1 MLVFSEKI
9 TVSQILKFQQ
19 QLIEAFLNSTDM
31 SEENKESPIVPV
43 SMDSW
48 VEWFRSVAPHIHS
61 IRGKTIVIDLAG
73 ETILQ
78 EHFSSLIA
86 DISMISAIG
95 ARIVLVYGVRPQV
108 EELMSLKAIESQY
121 VNGIRVTTADALVC
135 VKEAAGEARL
145 DIEAAFSQ
153 GLPNTPMA
161 HSQCR
166 VVSGNFVI
174 ARPLGIIDGVDFKFT
189 GVVRKVDSEA
199 IHRELDGGRIV
210 LISPLGFSPTGEA
223 FNLTSEDL
231 AASIAGALKADKLI
245 LLTNVDGVRRFDEVV
260 TELTAEDARE
270 FINDKL
276 VDEED
281 IYNLTFALK
290 ALEHGVE
297 RVHIVPYAMDGGL
310 LAELFTHDGVGTMM
324 TMENLESLRQA
335 TSDDVSGLI
344 KLLEPLEADGT
355 LVKRPREKLER
366 DISHFTV
373 LEHDGV
379 IYGSAA
385 LYQFPEE
392 KLGEMAALTV
402 DAAYQGFGDGERLL
416 RHIENQARKAGL
428 NRLFVLTTRT
438 MHWFLKRG
446 FRPAGVDYL
455 PIEKRRLYNWQR
467 RSQIFLKDL

>member
-1 MLVFSEKI
+1 MW
-9 TVSQILKFQQ
+9 
-19 QLIEAFLNSTDM
+19 
-31 SEENKESPIVPV
+31 P
-43 SMDSW
+43 
-48 VEWFRSVAPHIHS
+48 PHIHA
-61 IRGKTIVIDLAG
+61 IRGKTVVLDLAG
-73 ETILQ
+73 EAIAL
-78 EHFSSLIA
+78 EHFNSLIA
-86 DISMISAIG
+86 DISMISAMG

-108 EELMSLKAIESQY
+108 EELMTLKAIQSQY
-121 VNGIRVTTADALVC
+121 VNGVRVTDAAALVC
-135 VKEAAGEARL
+135 VKEAAGEVRL

-161 HSQCR
+161 HSRCR
-166 VVSGNFVI
+166 VVSGNFVV
-174 ARPLGIIDGVDFKFT
+174 ARPRGIIDGVDFKFT

-199 IHRELDGGRIV
+199 IRTELDGGRIV
-210 LISPLGFSPTGEA
+210 LVSPLGFSPTGEA

-245 LLTNVDGVRRFDEVV
+245 FMTNVDGVRRFDEVV
-260 TELTAEDARE
+260 SELTEEDATE
-270 FINDKL
+270 FIEKKL

-281 IYNLTFALK
+281 QYNLRYALK
-290 ALEHGVE
+290 ALRQGVE
-297 RVHIVPYAMDGGL
+297 RVHIVPYSLDGGL

-324 TMENLESLRQA
+324 TKENLESLRQA

-344 KLLEPLEADGT
+344 KLLEPLEEDGT

-373 LEHDGV
+373 LEHDGL

-402 DAAYQGFGDGERLL
+402 DAAYQGSGDGERLL

-428 NRLFVLTTRT
+428 SRLFVLTTRT

-446 FRPAGVDYL
+446 FRPAGVDDL
-455 PIEKRRLYNWQR
+455 PIEKRKLYNWQR
-467 RSQIFLKDL
+467 RSQIFIKDL

>member
-199 IHRELDGGRIV
+199 IHRELDGGRI
-210 LISPLGFSPTGEA
+210 G
-223 FNLTSEDL
+223 
-231 AASIAGALKADKLI
+231 
-245 LLTNVDGVRRFDEVV
+245 
-260 TELTAEDARE
+260 
-270 FINDKL
+270 
-276 VDEED
+276 
-281 IYNLTFALK
+281 
-290 ALEHGVE
+290 
-297 RVHIVPYAMDGGL
+297 
-310 LAELFTHDGVGTMM
+310 
-324 TMENLESLRQA
+324 
-335 TSDDVSGLI
+335 
-344 KLLEPLEADGT
+344 
-355 LVKRPREKLER
+355 
-366 DISHFTV
+366 
-373 LEHDGV
+373 
-379 IYGSAA
+379 
-385 LYQFPEE
+385 
-392 KLGEMAALTV
+392 
-402 DAAYQGFGDGERLL
+402 
-416 RHIENQARKAGL
+416 
-428 NRLFVLTTRT
+428 
-438 MHWFLKRG
+438 
-446 FRPAGVDYL
+446 
-455 PIEKRRLYNWQR
+455 
-467 RSQIFLKDL
+467 

>member
-1 MLVFSEKI
+1 
-9 TVSQILKFQQ
+9 
-19 QLIEAFLNSTDM
+19 M
-31 SEENKESPIVPV
+31 SEEQDNNSRTVEVET
-43 SMDSW
+43 DSW
-48 VEWFRSVAPHIHS
+48 VEWFRSVAPHIHA
-61 IRGKTIVIDLAG
+61 IKGKTVVLGLAG
-73 ETILQ
+73 EAIALQ
-78 EHFSSLIA
+78 HFNSLIA
-86 DISMISAIG
+86 DISMISAMG

-108 EELMSLKAIESQY
+108 EELMTLKAIQSQY
-121 VNGIRVTTADALVC
+121 VNGVRVTDSAALVC
-135 VKEAAGEARL
+135 VKEAAGEVRL

-161 HSQCR
+161 HSRCR
-166 VVSGNFVI
+166 VVSGNFVV
-174 ARPLGIIDGVDFKFT
+174 ARPRGIIDGVDFKFT

-199 IHRELDGGRIV
+199 IRTELDGGRIV
-210 LISPLGFSPTGEA
+210 LVSPLGFSPTGEA

-245 LLTNVDGVRRFDEVV
+245 FMTNVDGVRRFDEVV
-260 TELTAEDARE
+260 SELTEEDATE
-270 FINDKL
+270 FIEKKL

-281 IYNLTFALK
+281 QYNLRYALK
-290 ALEHGVE
+290 ALRQGVE
-297 RVHIVPYAMDGGL
+297 RVHIVPYSLDGGL

-324 TMENLESLRQA
+324 TKENLESLRQA

-344 KLLEPLEADGT
+344 KLLEPLEEDGT

-373 LEHDGV
+373 LEHDGL

-402 DAAYQGFGDGERLL
+402 DAAYQGSGDGERLL

-428 NRLFVLTTRT
+428 SRLFVLTTRT

-446 FRPAGVDYL
+446 FKPAGVEDL
-455 PIEKRRLYNWQR
+455 PIEKRKLYNWQR
-467 RSQIFLKDL
+467 RSQIFIKDL

>member
-78 EHFSSLIA
+78 KHFSSLIA

-231 AASIAGALKADKLI
+231 AASIAGALKADKLFCSP
-245 LLTNVDGVRRFDEVV
+245 TWMVS
-260 TELTAEDARE
+260 DALMKWSR
-270 FINDKL
+270 
-276 VDEED
+276 
-281 IYNLTFALK
+281 NLPRK
-290 ALEHGVE
+290 
-297 RVHIVPYAMDGGL
+297 M
-310 LAELFTHDGVGTMM
+310 
-324 TMENLESLRQA
+324 LES
-335 TSDDVSGLI
+335 S
-344 KLLEPLEADGT
+344 
-355 LVKRPREKLER
+355 
-366 DISHFTV
+366 
-373 LEHDGV
+373 
-379 IYGSAA
+379 
-385 LYQFPEE
+385 
-392 KLGEMAALTV
+392 
-402 DAAYQGFGDGERLL
+402 
-416 RHIENQARKAGL
+416 
-428 NRLFVLTTRT
+428 LTTNSSMKKIST
-438 MHWFLKRG
+438 T
-446 FRPAGVDYL
+446 
-455 PIEKRRLYNWQR
+455 
-467 RSQIFLKDL
+467 

>member
-1 MLVFSEKI
+1 
-9 TVSQILKFQQ
+9 
-19 QLIEAFLNSTDM
+19 M
-31 SEENKESPIVPV
+31 SEEQDNNSRTVEVET
-43 SMDSW
+43 DSW
-48 VEWFRSVAPHIHS
+48 VEWFRSVAPHIHA
-61 IRGKTIVIDLAG
+61 IRGKTVVLDLAG
-73 ETILQ
+73 EAIAL
-78 EHFSSLIA
+78 EHFNSLIA
-86 DISMISAIG
+86 DISMISAMG

-108 EELMSLKAIESQY
+108 EELMTLKAIQSQY
-121 VNGIRVTTADALVC
+121 VNGVRVTDAAALVC
-135 VKEAAGEARL
+135 VKEAAGEVRL

-161 HSQCR
+161 HSRCR
-166 VVSGNFVI
+166 VVSGNFVV
-174 ARPLGIIDGVDFKFT
+174 ARPRGIIDGVDFKFT

-199 IHRELDGGRIV
+199 IRTELDGGRIV
-210 LISPLGFSPTGEA
+210 LVSPLGFSPTGEA

-245 LLTNVDGVRRFDEVV
+245 FMTNVDGVRRFDEVV
-260 TELTAEDARE
+260 SELTEEDASE
-270 FINDKL
+270 FIEKKL

-281 IYNLTFALK
+281 QYNLRYALK
-290 ALEHGVE
+290 ALRQGVE
-297 RVHIVPYAMDGGL
+297 RVHIVPYSLDGGL

-324 TMENLESLRQA
+324 TKENLESLRQA

-344 KLLEPLEADGT
+344 KLLEPLEEDGT

-373 LEHDGV
+373 LEHDGL

-402 DAAYQGFGDGERLL
+402 DAAYQGSGDGERLL

-428 NRLFVLTTRT
+428 SRLFVLTTRT

-446 FRPAGVDYL
+446 FRPAGVDDL
-455 PIEKRRLYNWQR
+455 PIEKRKLYNWQR
-467 RSQIFLKDL
+467 RSQIFIKDL

>member
-1 MLVFSEKI
+1 MKPFLIQRTCQKKTKNPRLFR
-9 TVSQILKFQQ
+9 FQWTPGW
-19 QLIEAFLNSTDM
+19 N
-31 SEENKESPIVPV
+31 
-43 SMDSW
+43 
-48 VEWFRSVAPHIHS
+48 WFRSVAPHIHS

-121 VNGIRVTTADALVC
+121 VNGIRVRPPMRSSASKKRQ
-135 VKEAAGEARL
+135 VKRASILKPPSLRL
-145 DIEAAFSQ
+145 TEHSDGPQ
-153 GLPNTPMA
+153 PMP
-161 HSQCR
+161 SL
-166 VVSGNFVI
+166 SGNFVI

-310 LAELFTHDGVGTMM
+310 LAELFTHDASV
-324 TMENLESLRQA
+324 R
-335 TSDDVSGLI
+335 
-344 KLLEPLEADGT
+344 
-355 LVKRPREKLER
+355 
-366 DISHFTV
+366 
-373 LEHDGV
+373 
-379 IYGSAA
+379 
-385 LYQFPEE
+385 
-392 KLGEMAALTV
+392 
-402 DAAYQGFGDGERLL
+402 
-416 RHIENQARKAGL
+416 
-428 NRLFVLTTRT
+428 
-438 MHWFLKRG
+438 
-446 FRPAGVDYL
+446 
-455 PIEKRRLYNWQR
+455 
-467 RSQIFLKDL
+467 

>member
-1 MLVFSEKI
+1 
-9 TVSQILKFQQ
+9 
-19 QLIEAFLNSTDM
+19 M

-310 LAELFTHDGVGTMM
+310 LAELFTHDGV
-324 TMENLESLRQA
+324 
-335 TSDDVSGLI
+335 
-344 KLLEPLEADGT
+344 
-355 LVKRPREKLER
+355 
-366 DISHFTV
+366 
-373 LEHDGV
+373 

-402 DAAYQGFGDGERLL
+402 DVAYQGFGDGERLL

-446 FRPAGVDYL
+446 FRPAGVDDL

-467 RSQIFLKDL
+467 RSQIFIKDL

>member
-1 MLVFSEKI
+1 
-9 TVSQILKFQQ
+9 
-19 QLIEAFLNSTDM
+19 M
-31 SEENKESPIVPV
+31 SEEQDNNSRIFEVET
-43 SMDSW
+43 DSW
-48 VEWFRSVAPHIHS
+48 VEWFRSVAPHIHA
-61 IRGKTIVIDLAG
+61 IRGKTVVLDLAG
-73 ETILQ
+73 EAIAL
-78 EHFSSLIA
+78 EHFNSLIA
-86 DISMISAIG
+86 DISMISAMG

-108 EELMSLKAIESQY
+108 EELMTLKAIQSQY
-121 VNGIRVTTADALVC
+121 VNGVRVTDAAALVC
-135 VKEAAGEARL
+135 VKEAAGEVRL

-161 HSQCR
+161 HSRCR
-166 VVSGNFVI
+166 VVSGNFVV
-174 ARPLGIIDGVDFKFT
+174 ARPRGIIDGVDFKFT

-199 IHRELDGGRIV
+199 IRTELDGGRIV
-210 LISPLGFSPTGEA
+210 LVSPLGFSPTGEA

-245 LLTNVDGVRRFDEVV
+245 FMTNVDGVRRFDEVV
-260 TELTAEDARE
+260 SELTEEDATE
-270 FINDKL
+270 FIEKKL

-281 IYNLTFALK
+281 QYNLRYALK
-290 ALEHGVE
+290 ALRQGVE
-297 RVHIVPYAMDGGL
+297 RVHIVPYSLDGGL

-324 TMENLESLRQA
+324 TKENLESLRQA

-344 KLLEPLEADGT
+344 KLLEPLEEDGT

-373 LEHDGV
+373 LEHDGL

-402 DAAYQGFGDGERLL
+402 DAAYQGSGDGERLL

-428 NRLFVLTTRT
+428 SRLFVLTTRT

-446 FRPAGVDYL
+446 FRPAGVDDL
-455 PIEKRRLYNWQR
+455 PIEKRKLYNWQR
-467 RSQIFLKDL
+467 RSQIFIKDL